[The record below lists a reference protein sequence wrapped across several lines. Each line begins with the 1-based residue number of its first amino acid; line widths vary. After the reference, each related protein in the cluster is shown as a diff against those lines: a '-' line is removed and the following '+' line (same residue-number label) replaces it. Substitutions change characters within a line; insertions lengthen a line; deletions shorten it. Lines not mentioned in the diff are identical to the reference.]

1 MRQLSFY
8 REKMLKSAFTGVTEI
23 YELQLSRAIK
33 CNVKTDC
40 FLMFIFVVCMCVCV
54 CARPPQLPL
63 SSSHL
68 DVYTGPG
75 MKGPAIAMTSNSC
88 PANLTI
94 KRELSGAKVNAILS
108 QTTKI
113 KNCL

>member
-1 MRQLSFY
+1 
-8 REKMLKSAFTGVTEI
+8 
-23 YELQLSRAIK
+23 
-33 CNVKTDC
+33 
-40 FLMFIFVVCMCVCV
+40 MCVCLCV
-54 CARPPQLPL
+54 RPPQLPL

-113 KNCL
+113 NNCVWLGECKAFDTCPFNVYCVMCWDTRLSLSH